1 MSGTSAT
8 IGSVAADVELK
19 LPADSAYASVLR
31 TLAAGLAARLDFTM
45 EDIEDL
51 RMAVSEAA
59 SMVLAEADTDAEMLC
74 RFGLEPSQLTLV
86 VSTTAAAPATPDY
99 DGFGWQVLTTLAADA
114 QVEAVPGRY
123 AVTLVV
129 RSSIETAPES

>member
-1 MSGTSAT
+1 
-8 IGSVAADVELK
+8 
-19 LPADSAYASVLR
+19 
-31 TLAAGLAARLDFTM
+31 
-45 EDIEDL
+45 
-51 RMAVSEAA
+51 
-59 SMVLAEADTDAEMLC
+59 MVLAEADTDAEMLC

-86 VSTTAAAPATPDY
+86 VSTTAAAPAAPDY
-99 DGFGWQVLTTLAADA
+99 GGFGWQVLTTLAADA